1 MLKIKKRI
9 KKFNRHHSDRY
20 KRVNVAWRKP
30 KGIDNCVR
38 RRFKGKTIMPNI
50 GFGSNSKTR
59 NKTNNGLLK
68 IQVFN
73 TRDLNMLIMSNR
85 KFEAEIGKGVG
96 AKKKN
101 LILKKAIN
109 LDIKISN
116 PFKGFSYKE
125 NEII

>member
-1 MLKIKKRI
+1 
-9 KKFNRHHSDRY
+9 
-20 KRVNVAWRKP
+20 
-30 KGIDNCVR
+30 
-38 RRFKGKTIMPNI
+38 MPNI

-73 TRDLNMLIMSNR
+73 PRDLNMIIMSNR

-125 NEII
+125 KEII